1 MIPYSRLKLSDL
13 YTLSK
18 SEQLENQTLYS
29 GTYLYGRGGFT
40 KTAGQ
45 RASLGSMKGRC
56 YIVTTSR
63 LNFVS
68 RALSYSRGLIERKL
82 KGVGEGKLEKE
93 K

>member
-1 MIPYSRLKLSDL
+1 MA
-13 YTLSK
+13 
-18 SEQLENQTLYS
+18 
-29 GTYLYGRGGFT
+29 GGGFT

-63 LNFVS
+63 LNFNVS
-68 RALSYSRGLIERKL
+68 RALSYSRGLIERKR